1 MPCARA
7 PWPSTDRWRSAGRCP
22 AGSPCRTSPPSPA
35 RPDGHPA
42 GAADLVV
49 GSGLSSVGPVVTDPL
64 GTGDA
69 VGVAELLGLADGMT
83 DGDRDGEGD
92 REGDADREGLG
103 TDRVGPASE
112 LCCTLDWPVSADCCG
127 CGGRTR
133 KYSARMARN
142 R

>member
-1 MPCARA
+1 M
-7 PWPSTDRWRSAGRCP
+7 
-22 AGSPCRTSPPSPA
+22 
-35 RPDGHPA
+35 
-42 GAADLVV
+42 V
-49 GSGLSSVGPVVTDPL
+49 GSGLSTVGPVVTDPL

-103 TDRVGPASE
+103 TDRVGLE
-112 LCCTLDWPVSADCCG
+112 FEFCWTLDWPVSADCCG

-133 KYSARMARN
+133 KYSVKMARN
-142 R
+142 KPERIAVDFRGRPLTRHPRWPGRCRGRPRC

>member
-1 MPCARA
+1 
-7 PWPSTDRWRSAGRCP
+7 
-22 AGSPCRTSPPSPA
+22 
-35 RPDGHPA
+35 
-42 GAADLVV
+42 VV

-92 REGDADREGLG
+92 RDGVGV
-103 TDRVGPASE
+103 DRVRVGVAVGVE
-112 LCCTLDWPVSADCCG
+112 LWVTAGCTDAAG
-127 CGGRTR
+127 TCGGRTR

-142 R
+142 RPERIAVDFRGRPLTRHPRWPGRCRGRRRR

>member
-1 MPCARA
+1 
-7 PWPSTDRWRSAGRCP
+7 
-22 AGSPCRTSPPSPA
+22 
-35 RPDGHPA
+35 
-42 GAADLVV
+42 
-49 GSGLSSVGPVVTDPL
+49 VVTDPL

-142 R
+142 RPERIAVDFRGRPLTRHPRWHGRCRGRRRR